1 MNAGHHTPRAAT
13 IGTMTDTFRT
23 QLAISTGRAAKRA
36 LKLIDPD
43 RGTNLPGRLALGVD
57 PSALRTMLKRIDGR
71 VAYVSGTNGKTTTAS
86 LITACLRA
94 DGGNPA
100 SNTAGANL
108 STGLASALLTAGDSV
123 DAVLEADEAALLKI
137 VEARPPEALV
147 LLNLS
152 RDQLDRYGEIDALMT
167 RWREMLDGLGP
178 STRLVLN
185 ADDPRV
191 AALGWIKSP
200 DAPPRTAVRFFGLE
214 VEDPAPQRPPSD
226 ASWCP
231 FCEEPLEYSRTLS
244 IGGGDYHCTGCGW
257 ARPKPDYRLIK
268 AKSAGFDGFELAI
281 ETPNGMDT
289 FSLRLPGLHNASN
302 ALAACAAASELGV
315 TLSTVAK
322 ALTESRTAYGRAEPI
337 ELDGR
342 AVRLLL
348 SKNPAALTGSLLMV
362 AESERLASRTS
373 SPAPVLFGLNDKT
386 ADGRDVSWI
395 WDVDFAG
402 IIGAEHPFVASGTR
416 ASSVALRLKYD
427 GWPADSIEIERD
439 LYPAIRAA
447 VARTPR
453 GTAMSALLTYTAMRE
468 LRAELVK
475 RQLAPRIH

>member
-1 MNAGHHTPRAAT
+1 
-13 IGTMTDTFRT
+13 MTDSIRT

-36 LKLIDPD
+36 LRLIDPD
-43 RGTNLPGRLALGVD
+43 RGTNLPGRLALGID
-57 PSALRTMLKRIDGR
+57 PEALRSMLCRVSGR

-86 LITACLRA
+86 LVTACLRA

-108 STGLASALLTAGDSV
+108 STGLTSALLSATDTV
-123 DAVLEADEAALLKI
+123 DAVLEADEAALVRI
-137 VEARPPEALV
+137 VEARPPDALI

-167 RWREMLDGLGP
+167 RWRKMLDCLAP
-178 STRLVLN
+178 STRLILN

-200 DAPPRTAVRFFGLE
+200 EAQPRTAVRFFGLE
-214 VEDPAPQRPPSD
+214 VDDPAPQRPPSD

-231 FCEEPLEYSRTLS
+231 FCEEPLEYLRTLS
-244 IGGGDYHCTGCGW
+244 IGGGDYRCTGCGW
-257 ARPKPDYRLIK
+257 ARPAPDYRLIK

-281 ETPNGMDT
+281 ETPIGMDSL
-289 FSLRLPGLHNASN
+289 SLRLPGLHNAAN

-315 TLSTVAK
+315 GLSTIAK

-362 AESERLASRTS
+362 AESERLAPRSTG
-373 SPAPVLFGLNDKT
+373 PAPVLFGLNDKI

-402 IIGAEHPFVASGTR
+402 IVGAGHPFVASGTR

-427 GWPADSIEIERD
+427 GWPMDSVEVEKD
-439 LYPAIRAA
+439 LYPALRAA

-468 LRAELVK
+468 LRAELVR